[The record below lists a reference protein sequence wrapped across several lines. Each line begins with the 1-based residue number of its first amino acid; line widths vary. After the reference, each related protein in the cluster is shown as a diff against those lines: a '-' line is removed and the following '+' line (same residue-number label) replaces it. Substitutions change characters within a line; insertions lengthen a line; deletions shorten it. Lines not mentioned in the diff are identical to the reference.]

1 MGIVNNT
8 KARSIINEISKRNPS
23 KFKVAEIPGRGKPG
37 TDTSISHVTPEYS
50 KEPGSPAKVAPVA
63 AAAAGGGAAAAGGAG
78 AAGGAMGAAG
88 GIGGLSSILNIAGTM
103 NKGKG
108 NGDSKPTDSE
118 MMDIDTAGG
127 PKRTVAKRVP
137 STYDAKAAT
146 ESLDFH
152 PAPTHRNKY
161 QYGK

>member
-8 KARSIINEISKRNPS
+8 KARSIVNEISKRNPS

-37 TDTSISHVTPEYS
+37 EDTSISHVTPEYG
-50 KEPGSPAKVAPVA
+50 KEPGSPAKVAPAA
-63 AAAAGGGAAAAGGAG
+63 AAAAGGGA
-78 AAGGAMGAAG
+78 GAAG
-88 GIGGLSSILNIAGTM
+88 GIGGLSSILSLAGTM
-103 NKGKG
+103 NKGGG
-108 NGDSKPTDSE
+108 NGGGKPTDSE
-118 MMDIDTAGG
+118 TMDIDTAGG

-146 ESLDFH
+146 GSLDFH
-152 PAPTHRNKY
+152 PAPTNRNKH

>member
-78 AAGGAMGAAG
+78 AAGG
-88 GIGGLSSILNIAGTM
+88 IGGLSSILNIAGTM

-118 MMDIDTAGG
+118 VMDIDTAGG

-146 ESLDFH
+146 GSLDFH
-152 PAPTHRNKY
+152 PAPTNRNKH